1 MSFISFFF
9 LFVWSAKC
17 FKVEFWTLSSF
28 NSSPVCVAHS
38 SFQRQLLLKR
48 QCSATQYCFFACGV
62 PVVPLQRVDIISLD
76 VYNSLKWTYKIMI
89 HLYSILRKFKMF
101 ISFVIF
107 ENFPSF
113 MTCLVNIT
121 PISGIPKNAW
131 KTRRN
136 IGNFAHRFAQPIK
149 ILQ

>member
-1 MSFISFFF
+1 MDAFKFQLKSSLCSTFF
-9 LFVWSAKC
+9 LSEAAA
-17 FKVEFWTLSSF
+17 TL
-28 NSSPVCVAHS
+28 
-38 SFQRQLLLKR
+38 LR

-101 ISFVIF
+101 ISSVIF

-121 PISGIPKNAW
+121 SISGIPKNAW

-149 ILQ
+149 SEWFFDKTMKSDLTYNHIF